1 MAQKDQHEAQV
12 EILDD
17 VEQVT
22 REELAALCGV
32 DVNWIDEMIA
42 HGVIA
47 PAQLH
52 TLHFSAVTITT
63 IRRARRL
70 EQDFALNVP
79 GVALALDLLDEIER
93 LRAEVKRR
101 G

>member
-1 MAQKDQHEAQV
+1 MTEAHH
-12 EILDD
+12 ISLLDED
-17 VEQVT
+17 EALS
-22 REELAALCGV
+22 REELAHLCRV
-32 DVNWIDEMIA
+32 EAAWIDELVS

-47 PAQLH
+47 PVAG
-52 TLHFSAVTITT
+52 TRFSAVTITT
-63 IRRARRL
+63 LRKAQRL

-93 LRAEVKRR
+93 LRAELRRR